1 MYYWSVLSYI
11 YSRYQP
17 YNVQLECSIGHRVRI
32 PAVRCPIGAFY
43 RTSSQ
48 DSSRAMSN
56 WSALS
61 DIESGFQ
68 PCDVQLGRSI
78 GHRGRISSVR
88 CPIWEFHTTSDD
100 AFSLSYCK
108 YGT

>member
-1 MYYWSVLSYI
+1 MMSNWSVLSDI
-11 YSRYQP
+11 ESRFQP
-17 YNVQLECSIGHRVRI
+17 CNVHLERSIGHRVRI

-56 WSALS
+56 WGVLS

-68 PCDVQLGRSI
+68 ACDVQLEQSI
-78 GHRGRISSVR
+78 GHRVRISLVR
-88 CPIWEFHTTSDD
+88 CPIVK
-100 AFSLSYCK
+100 SLP
-108 YGT
+108 TLFT

>member
-1 MYYWSVLSYI
+1 
-11 YSRYQP
+11 
-17 YNVQLECSIGHRVRI
+17 
-32 PAVRCPIGAFY
+32 

-78 GHRGRISSVR
+78 GHRVRIPAVQ
-88 CPIWEFHTTSDD
+88 CPIGAFYRTSSQDFRRAMSNWSNLLDTESGFRLCDVRLLNHFPLYSLNKSFSTLPPFKTT
-100 AFSLSYCK
+100 
-108 YGT
+108 